1 MKYKELQAVD
11 NFAKQPNKDLDSNE
25 STHLLKGEDQE
36 PVVMSVQSTKSV
48 EDLEDQAVSL
58 PLMNLKP

>member
-1 MKYKELQAVD
+1 MD

-48 EDLEDQAVSL
+48 EDVEDQAVSL
-58 PLMNLKP
+58 PLMNLKL